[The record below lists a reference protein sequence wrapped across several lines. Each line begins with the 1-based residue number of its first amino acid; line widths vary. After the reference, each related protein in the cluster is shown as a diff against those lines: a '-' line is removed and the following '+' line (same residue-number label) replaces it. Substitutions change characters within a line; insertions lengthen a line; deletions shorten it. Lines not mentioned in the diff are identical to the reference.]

1 MKKIFTLSAIAIF
14 IAVFFAGCIKE
25 NARFDENYW
34 LSKEKG
40 VVVYSDYCDYYV
52 VETANG
58 YAILRAPGSYKP
70 YEGAI
75 VYGNFSN
82 SGIRDFYNR
91 SSRRIFTSD
100 VAEYWL
106 SYYDA
111 QQAIYYY
118 CPNARNKFNKTPA
131 DKTFN

>member
-1 MKKIFTLSAIAIF
+1 MKKIFTLSTIAFF
-14 IAVFFAGCIKE
+14 ITGFFAGCIKE

-58 YAILRAPGSYKP
+58 YAILRAFGNYKP
-70 YEGAI
+70 FEGAV
-75 VYGNFSN
+75 VYGNFSYY
-82 SGIRDFYNR
+82 GIRDFYNR
-91 SSRRIFTSD
+91 SSLSIFTAE
-100 VAEYWL
+100 VKEYWL
-106 SYYDA
+106 SYNEA

-118 CPNARNKFNKTPA
+118 CPNARNKFNKTPT
-131 DKTFN
+131 DTTSN